1 MLDTYQLNVF
11 LVAAELENFTEA
23 ARHLNLSQPSVSSQI
38 QSLERQLG
46 IPLFRRAGRH
56 IRLTEEGR
64 LLVPLAREMIHLSTR
79 IEETMASLA
88 GEVVGDLKLSC
99 STSAGKYALPRLIAQ
114 FRQRF
119 PRVRVRC
126 VVSTR
131 ETALRALIEGTTHLA
146 VSSAREYK
154 HQIRYRL
161 FLSDPVILIVPIS
174 HRWAERGQIEPA
186 DLLGESFVL
195 REETSGTRRVLEGG
209 LAAHGIA
216 TEQLKTVMEI
226 SNSEAIRTAVE
237 AGIGVAFVSHL
248 VAAAG
253 IETGRV
259 AEVKVAGMDLQQ
271 ELYIGASLNR
281 PATKAQAAFW
291 DFLAQETDSAV

>member
-23 ARHLNLSQPSVSSQI
+23 ARHLNLSQPSVSGQI

-46 IPLFRRAGRH
+46 APLFRRAGRH

-64 LLVPLAREMIHLSTR
+64 LLVPLAREMVHLSTR
-79 IEETMASLA
+79 IEETMASVA
-88 GEVVGDLKLSC
+88 GEVIGHLKLSC

-114 FRQRF
+114 FRQQF
-119 PRVRVRC
+119 PKVQVTC
-126 VVSTR
+126 VVATR
-131 ETALRALIEGTTHLA
+131 ETALRALLDGTTHLA
-146 VSSAREYK
+146 VSSAREYN

-161 FLSDPVILIVPIS
+161 FLSDPVILIVPID
-174 HRWAERGQIEPA
+174 HPWAERGQVEPR
-186 DLLGESFVL
+186 DLLQESFIL
-195 REETSGTRRVLEGG
+195 REEASGTRRVLEGG

-216 TEQLKTVMEI
+216 IEQLKIVMEMG
-226 SNSEAIRTAVE
+226 NSEAIRTAVE
-237 AGIGVAFVSHL
+237 AGIGVAFVSRL

-259 AEVKVAGMDLQQ
+259 VEVAVAGMDLKQ

-281 PATKAQAAFW
+281 PATRAQAAFW
-291 DFLAQETDSAV
+291 DLIAQALDQAA